1 MSVLGKDLFDFQRS
15 HTNTKVEFG
24 ASGYWVEM
32 VPEMQPYGTVLT
44 EILNLDVTP
53 FQKLLDRLNT
63 AVHEKNY
70 DDAPRAYMDMQKGFG
85 SLPLYR
91 LYLMDFRYFGDMKIE
106 EFVGEEAREAFAEY
120 VINEEREI
128 PSFMQQQIKDIQLI
142 QERYAW
148 FLDRVFANAVFEKK
162 KGQRKESLAQ
172 LIYSS
177 GYEAFVSGVSL
188 GKDPEVDA
196 PLVRAQYRIRGEREN
211 AEVVEKMYFDRL
223 LDFVYVELMKGLQK
237 GFVPKRCANCGRWFL
252 QMPGMTYAYCGEPAP
267 GQDGKTCREI
277 GATSSFRSK
286 VQNNDVWKAHQRAYK
301 KYFARTRKGT
311 MSKGVFEVWSRK
323 METLR
328 DDALKEYDRAK
339 SEEERQRIVDEV
351 TQKLN
356 TLERIEAEDGGSYH
370 PDQAGTY
377 IATYWVVPKDARDSY
392 SVSRKIILTDTEGQA
407 HTEENG
413 GQKQK
418 EDTNSEEDS
427 ETPVQGILDV
437 EVTVSGEDADAQA
450 ARELEEKIE
459 DGEVMMLSGA
469 ENTFRARE
477 TVHLEKGETIYY
489 PSYIGNYLTCW
500 FTVNGKIAYCLESH
514 RSSPPRGDYV
524 AQVLDSNKNLQ
535 KVLYYGYGG
544 AGDITGSYL
553 SGKSAEEK
561 YVYTHIAASYAY
573 AGEAG
578 FTGCKYEDL
587 VNAGVIAYID
597 HLFAMEEPPKGEISL
612 SKTSVKA
619 VRNGNVQKTPDIF

>member
-106 EFVGEEAREAFAEY
+106 EFVGEEVREAFAEY

-196 PLVRAQYRIRGEREN
+196 PVVRAQYRMRGEREH
-211 AEVVEKMYFDRL
+211 AAVVE
-223 LDFVYVELMKGLQK
+223 
-237 GFVPKRCANCGRWFL
+237 
-252 QMPGMTYAYCGEPAP
+252 
-267 GQDGKTCREI
+267 
-277 GATSSFRSK
+277 
-286 VQNNDVWKAHQRAYK
+286 
-301 KYFARTRKGT
+301 
-311 MSKGVFEVWSRK
+311 
-323 METLR
+323 
-328 DDALKEYDRAK
+328 
-339 SEEERQRIVDEV
+339 
-351 TQKLN
+351 
-356 TLERIEAEDGGSYH
+356 
-370 PDQAGTY
+370 
-377 IATYWVVPKDARDSY
+377 
-392 SVSRKIILTDTEGQA
+392 
-407 HTEENG
+407 
-413 GQKQK
+413 
-418 EDTNSEEDS
+418 
-427 ETPVQGILDV
+427 
-437 EVTVSGEDADAQA
+437 
-450 ARELEEKIE
+450 
-459 DGEVMMLSGA
+459 
-469 ENTFRARE
+469 
-477 TVHLEKGETIYY
+477 
-489 PSYIGNYLTCW
+489 
-500 FTVNGKIAYCLESH
+500 
-514 RSSPPRGDYV
+514 
-524 AQVLDSNKNLQ
+524 
-535 KVLYYGYGG
+535 
-544 AGDITGSYL
+544 
-553 SGKSAEEK
+553 
-561 YVYTHIAASYAY
+561 
-573 AGEAG
+573 
-578 FTGCKYEDL
+578 
-587 VNAGVIAYID
+587 
-597 HLFAMEEPPKGEISL
+597 
-612 SKTSVKA
+612 
-619 VRNGNVQKTPDIF
+619 